1 MGGSLSV
8 AATGP
13 RTVVFFERMKK
24 YLRWAIMAA
33 FGVFVALQAVPVFP
47 RTNPV
52 APASAALRNQ
62 VEVPEEMDKIL
73 QRSCWNCHSNDTK
86 WPWYS
91 HVAPVSWLIA
101 KDVEKARGV
110 MNFSSWTEQAG
121 KKLQLAVG
129 MLAASCADVTVGR
142 MPKPEYVFLH
152 SEAMLNDADKKDF
165 CGWTQ
170 REGKRLLVLKRKL
183 AAAAANGQ

>member
-1 MGGSLSV
+1 MGWSLSV
-8 AATGP
+8 AAEGWL
-13 RTVVFFERMKK
+13 VVGFFERMKK
-24 YLRWAIMAA
+24 YLRWAGMAVA
-33 FGVFVALQAVPVFP
+33 GVFVVLQAVPVFP

-52 APASAALRNQ
+52 APATAALRNQ

-86 WPWYS
+86 WPWYA

-101 KDVEKARGV
+101 KDVDKAREV

-129 MLAASCADVTVGR
+129 MLSASCADVTVGR

-152 SEAMLNDADKKDF
+152 SEAMLNETDKKDF

-170 REGKRLLVLKRKL
+170 REGKKLLVLKRKL